1 VAQVLML
8 PAELEDVTDPP
19 RDDDE
24 LLTADELNTISL
36 FASLKKGGPDFR
48 RFPNTTILRHCP
60 RGRVICEQGESGST
74 AYYILTTEDVV
85 KLRELQKTHLE
96 ETIQGKAEGRPE
108 FEMHPY
114 FVRYSN
120 RELQNR
126 LKEITEEIARLKQRL
141 ESLPPVAKDDIPQ
154 REVAAA
160 HLLVNMDG
168 EKKKKG
174 LLHRMLSKVTGDG
187 RRKRRA
193 NPANILIDGP
203 AVINSQTLRG
213 PLHESELLGEMSCM
227 NRAPRSATVVAEE
240 DCYMLEMLR
249 NVLDML
255 QKDPNYKKR
264 TDAMYR
270 KRVMETHVRRLSV
283 FENLNDEQFE
293 KLKEAIELV
302 EYESGE
308 TIFEEG
314 EPSDCFYV
322 IRSGLVKVL
331 KNAWYEFR
339 KSEFTPDYWKN
350 LVQEFHDA
358 EDEDSDMRTAV
369 KEMLA
374 DEAQTIIEEA
384 KDGKKPILADQQ
396 EALIKAIN
404 EFIREA
410 KLHEQLGKTRKEVLE
425 VISGPQL
432 EVTIAEFA
440 KETKKWSVLEYRTFH
455 RALLERLFPTGL
467 PRQLESAG
475 PRRTLAYLGRGE
487 IIGEMGVFTNPP
499 TPRSATCIAYD
510 HPDSG
515 FQQRIPDGRMGAV
528 PSRVELVKINRAEF
542 EQMRAN
548 SPEIDSKIRDL
559 ITIRQLHQQETQDLR
574 VGEAGGIAPQS
585 REFEQLGLIQGQKL
599 MLIDLDRCTR
609 CNACVEACVA
619 SHDDGRT
626 RLYLDGPRYDKYLV
640 PLTCRK
646 CLDPVCMIGCPVGS
660 INRGENGEIIIR
672 DWCIGCRMCAEQ
684 CPYGS
689 IQMNELKTP
698 IDLSKEQQ
706 AIIGPDAA
714 LKAVSEQAVVCD
726 LCSSLPSQDPSCV
739 YACPH
744 DAAFRVNAQEYFF
757 QAK

>member
-1 VAQVLML
+1 ML
-8 PAELEDVTDPP
+8 PAELEEITDPP

-24 LLTADELNTISL
+24 LLTADELDTISL
-36 FASLKKGGPDFR
+36 FSSLQKGGPDFR
-48 RFPNTTILRHCP
+48 RFPSTTVLRRCP

-74 AYYILTTEDVV
+74 AYYILTSEDVL
-85 KLRELQKTHLE
+85 KLRELQKSLLE
-96 ETIQGKAEGRPE
+96 ETIQGKADGRPE
-108 FEMHPY
+108 FELHPY

-120 RELQNR
+120 RELENR
-126 LKEITEEIARLKQRL
+126 LAEITAEIKQLKERLA
-141 ESLPPVAKDDIPQ
+141 SLPPVEKDNIPQ

-174 LLHRMLSKVTGDG
+174 LLHRLFGGAG
-187 RRKRRA
+187 RSRRA
-193 NPANILIDGP
+193 NPASILIDGP
-203 AVINSQTLRG
+203 SAINAQTLRG
-213 PLHESELLGEMSCM
+213 PLHEGELLGEMSCM
-227 NRAPRSATVVAEE
+227 NRAPRSATVIAEQ

-255 QKDPNYKKR
+255 QKDPVYRKR

-283 FENLNDEQFE
+283 FEDLADEDFE
-293 KLKEAIELV
+293 KLKQAVELV
-302 EYESGE
+302 EYESGD

-314 EPSDCFYV
+314 EESDCFFV
-322 IRSGLVKVL
+322 IRSGLVKVV

-339 KSEFTPDYWKN
+339 QSEFTPELWKN
-350 LVQEFHDA
+350 LVQEVFDS
-358 EDEDSDMRTAV
+358 EDEDADLRQAI

-374 DEAQTIIEEA
+374 DDAQTVLDEA
-384 KDGKKPILADQQ
+384 KDGKKPLLGDQQ
-396 EALIKAIN
+396 ETLITALN
-404 EFIREA
+404 EFIRDA

-425 VISGPQL
+425 VISGPHL

-440 KETKKWSVLEYRTFH
+440 KDTKKWSVLEYRTFH

-487 IIGEMGVFTNPP
+487 IIGEMGVFTDPP
-499 TPRSATCIAYD
+499 SPRSATCIAYD

-528 PSRVELVKINRAEF
+528 PSRVELVKIKRAEF
-542 EQMRAN
+542 EQMRKT
-548 SPEIDSKIRDL
+548 SPTIDEKIRDL

-574 VGEAGGIAPQS
+574 IGESGGIAPQN
-585 REFEQLGLIQGQKL
+585 REFERLGLIQGQKL

-626 RLYLDGPRYDKYLV
+626 RLYLDGPRYDKFLV
-640 PLTCRK
+640 PLTCRQ

-660 INRGENGEIIIR
+660 INRGDNGEIIIR

-698 IDLSKEQQ
+698 IDLSMEQQ
-706 AIIGPDAA
+706 AILGPDAA
-714 LKAVSEQAVVCD
+714 LKAVGEQAVVCD
-726 LCSSLPSQDPSCV
+726 LCSSLPSQDPSCC

-744 DAAFRVNAQEYFF
+744 DAAFRINAQEFFF
-757 QAK
+757 QAR

>member
-1 VAQVLML
+1 ML
-8 PAELEDVTDPP
+8 PAELEEITDPP
-19 RDDDE
+19 RDEDE
-24 LLTADELNTISL
+24 LLTADELDTISL
-36 FASLKKGGPDFR
+36 FSSLQKGGPDFR
-48 RFPNTTILRHCP
+48 RFPSTTILRRCR
-60 RGRVICEQGESGST
+60 RGRVICEQGDSGST
-74 AYYILTTEDVV
+74 AFYILTTEDVLR
-85 KLRELQKTHLE
+85 LRELQKKLLE
-96 ETIQGKAEGRPE
+96 ETLQGKAEGKPE
-108 FEMHPY
+108 FELHPY
-114 FVRYSN
+114 FVRYSK
-120 RELQNR
+120 RELDNR
-126 LKEITEEIARLKQRL
+126 IKEVTEEIAKLQDRLKT
-141 ESLPPVAKDDIPQ
+141 LPPVEDEQGPK

-160 HLLVNMDG
+160 HLLVNMEG

-174 LLHRMLSKVTGDG
+174 LLHRMLSAFTGNG
-187 RRKRRA
+187 QRKRRKI
-193 NPANILIDGP
+193 PASILIDGP
-203 AVINSQTLRG
+203 AVINAQTLRG
-213 PLHESELLGEMSCM
+213 PLHEGELLGEMSCM
-227 NRAPRSATVVAEE
+227 NRAPRSATVIAEQ

-255 QKDPNYKKR
+255 QKDPEYKKR

-283 FENLNDEQFE
+283 FEDLSDDDFEQ
-293 KLKEAIELV
+293 LKQAIELV
-302 EYESGE
+302 EFDSGE
-308 TIFEEG
+308 TIFLEG

-322 IRSGLVKVL
+322 IRSGLVKVI
-331 KNAWYEFR
+331 KNAWYDFRPQEF
-339 KSEFTPDYWKN
+339 KPDHWKN
-350 LVQEFHDA
+350 LVQELNDQD
-358 EDEDSDMRTAV
+358 DEDYEMRQAI
-369 KEMLA
+369 KEMLSDA
-374 DEAQTIIEEA
+374 AQAALDSKSPTPEQQNAIIN
-384 KDGKKPILADQQ
+384 GL
-396 EALIKAIN
+396 N

-410 KLHEQLGKTRKEVLE
+410 KLHEQLGKTRKEVLD

-455 RALLERLFPTGL
+455 RALLERLFPGGL
-467 PRQLESAG
+467 PRQLEIAG

-487 IIGEMGVFTNPP
+487 IIGEMGVFSTPP
-499 TPRSATCIAYD
+499 SPRSATCIAYD

-528 PSRVELVKINRAEF
+528 PSRVELVKINRDTF
-542 EQMRAN
+542 EKMRK
-548 SPEIDSKIRDL
+548 STPEIDAKLRDL
-559 ITIRQLHQQETQDLR
+559 VTVRQLHQQETQDLR
-574 VGEAGGIAPQS
+574 IGESGGIAPQS
-585 REFEQLGLIQGQKL
+585 REFERLGLIQGQKL

-619 SHDDGRT
+619 AHEDGRT

-698 IDLSKEQQ
+698 IDLSMDQK
-706 AIIGPDAA
+706 AILGPDAT

-726 LCSSLPSQDPSCV
+726 LCSSLPSQDPSCC

-744 DAAFRVNAQEYFF
+744 DAAFRINAQEFFF